1 MVFGTGSSGKTSL
14 IRALLNDVVGEVGAA
29 MGSTRS
35 GATYRSTPGLSRG
48 LQLIDTPGILEA
60 SEDGQQREEAARRQA
75 VRADLM
81 VVVVDGDLRA
91 SEAAVMEAL
100 LQLGKRMLLVL
111 NKCDLRGIDEQ
122 QRLLDVLRSRCGC
135 CPSPTRM

>member
-1 MVFGTGSSGKTSL
+1 
-14 IRALLNDVVGEVGAA
+14 
-29 MGSTRS
+29 
-35 GATYRSTPGLSRG
+35 
-48 LQLIDTPGILEA
+48 
-60 SEDGQQREEAARRQA
+60 
-75 VRADLM
+75 M

-122 QRLLDVLRSRCGC
+122 QRLLDVLRSRCRGLIADADVIPC
-135 CPSPTRM
+135 SAAPQSIPRPESAPATASRCSGSGATAGGSASCRW